1 MTRAVSVALWSVI
14 ALLIGIV
21 LVFALL
27 RAMED
32 IPLIVSR
39 ARVSPGGFEARY
51 VAHPWPAYLHIVPGV
66 LYLLGAPLQ
75 LSRRVRERHFAF
87 HRRFGR
93 VLLGLGLTSGVFAL
107 VFGVPLAFGGPWQSL
122 AAAVF
127 GSWFVVALLLAF
139 RAIRAGRVRAH
150 RRWMIRAFATGLGVG
165 TIRLWVGGLTLFDV
179 LPLQAAF
186 APAFWLGL
194 SMHVIAA
201 EVYLA
206 WRPEPGGR
214 RVPATGR
221 AATG

>member
-1 MTRAVSVALWSVI
+1 MTRAVSIALWGMI

-27 RAMED
+27 RATED

-39 ARVSPGGFEARY
+39 ARVSPDSFEARY
-51 VAHPWPAYLHIVPGV
+51 VAHPWPAYLHIIPGV
-66 LYLLGAPLQ
+66 LYLVGAPLQ
-75 LSRRVRERHFAF
+75 LSRRVRERHFTF

-93 VLLGLGLTSGVFAL
+93 VLLALGLTSGVFAL
-107 VFGVPLAFGGPWQSL
+107 VFGVPLAYGGPWQSL

-127 GSWFVVALLLAF
+127 GSWFLVALLLAY
-139 RAIRAGRVRAH
+139 RAIRARRVRSH

-165 TIRLWVGGLTLFDV
+165 TIRLWVGGLALFDI

-194 SMHVIAA
+194 SMHVITA
-201 EVYLA
+201 EVYLV

-214 RVPATGR
+214 RVPPTGR
-221 AATG
+221 AVTG